1 LGLDPAG
8 LHLFYDAGENNPAL
22 GGSDEGHSKT
32 ALAKPF
38 GSLLFP
44 ASRSSVCSRGVAVCS
59 ALMLPARIT
68 SELSWQLGD

>member
-1 LGLDPAG
+1 MI
-8 LHLFYDAGENNPAL
+8 AL
-22 GGSDEGHSKT
+22 SESRLPDCLIETSYEGHSKT

-44 ASRSSVCSRGVAVCS
+44 ASRSSVCSRGVAACS